1 MEFAKLEES
10 IRAEWKGHN
19 LQEQIKNSRTD
30 KSKVFKFLDGPP
42 FCNGQVHSGHILV
55 STIKDTMARYK
66 GQQGYKISYQLGFDS
81 HGLPIESEAE
91 KTVGKVSSTD
101 SIERITIFNNRCRE
115 IIANCSD
122 SWFSTLGQLGRQ
134 FERDQTYY
142 TCSFDYMRHLWKAFK
157 KLYDD
162 DLIYMSKKVMPYSGP
177 CETPLSNF
185 EASSNYKDRTDIS
198 VYVAFKLKNLPD
210 AQSKSEQYIVIWTT
224 TPWSLLANQG
234 ICVNPDLIYTL
245 VEPEDSN
252 KQYWISQNSISKLF
266 DPTKCKI
273 LAMTPGRTLANL
285 EYEPIYNNSTIPY
298 KLYADMYVKD
308 DTGTGA
314 VHLAPLFGED
324 DYRVMKLQSEQIP
337 EHIVDSQLRF
347 TVDELANDVTIK
359 GRFVIDTA
367 LDITIS
373 LKKTG
378 QVLKSEKVTHSYPH
392 CWRTDTPLV
401 YLACDAWFINV
412 QRIIPELLEN
422 NSKINWYPKYV
433 GTERF
438 ANWIRSAPDWCI
450 SRNRVWG
457 TPIPIWTSSS
467 GKTKCIG
474 TVEELESLTGQRI
487 TDLHLDHIYNL
498 EFDYQGE
505 RYKRTFGVLDCWFE
519 SGMAPTARHPY
530 TDYTDT
536 LDTDVEF
543 ISESLDQ
550 TRGWF
555 YTLNVLSTALYHKPA
570 YNNVI
575 VSGLILAEDGKKMSK
590 RLKNYTDPLD
600 VMNKYGSDVMRMY
613 LLGSPSTKAESFCF
627 KDRDLQDI
635 SRKLNTYSNAISLY
649 KDSLVMYG
657 ETVDALEK
665 PHSKNNLDIWI
676 YNIFHNLRNTIYK
689 HLEALELMPIPSLIY
704 KYIDQLCNTYI
715 KLSRDRLKSQ
725 ITREDALE
733 SLQTLGYVLR
743 QSNILFVPF
752 MPHLSEHFNRELSP
766 SSTTSSI
773 HLEHIDINQ
782 KVTVDSTIIDSV
794 YSLGEVF
801 ETVRNLRVKLNTPI
815 VYPLDNIII
824 YTDNFGLL
832 AYEDV
837 IKKELNIKNLV
848 VQSLDSLGKKY
859 TPNKGVLGKLFKAKA
874 AEMAKYIEDGQLLH
888 PGLTKECYNV
898 EYVLTEVDGMISAK
912 FDYYVD
918 DTIKCQGLA
927 LRAKPFDT
935 VESGLALHG
944 RRFEG
949 VIYLSNSLTDSNR
962 TEAEVNNIR
971 RQVNILRKELGSK
984 LYDKVAIEILRNQFL
999 DNLDMELFNS
1009 LAVQLGGHVL
1019 VSDSID
1025 VQHSVI
1031 KSLDST
1037 MEFMLTVKKID

>member
-1 MEFAKLEES
+1 MDFAKLEEA
-10 IRAEWKGHN
+10 IRAEWQQKGV
-19 LQEQIKNSRTD
+19 QEIIKQNRSD
-30 KSKVFKFLDGPP
+30 SCKEFKFLDGPP
-42 FCNGQVHSGHILV
+42 FCNGKVHSGHILV

-66 GQQGYKISYQLGFDS
+66 SQQGYKITYQLGFDS

-91 KTVGKVSSTD
+91 KTVGKVSPTD
-101 SIERITIFNNRCRE
+101 SLEKIQKFNNRCRE

-134 FERDQTYY
+134 FDRDQTYY
-142 TCSFDYMRHLWKAFK
+142 TCSFDYMRHLWAAFK
-157 KLYDD
+157 QLYDQ

-198 VYVAFKLKNLPD
+198 VYVAFKLKD
-210 AQSKSEQYIVIWTT
+210 IKHQEQYIVIWTT

-234 ICVNPDLIYTL
+234 ICVNPELIYTL
-245 VEPEDSN
+245 VELEGSD
-252 KQYWISQNSISKLF
+252 KQYWISQNSINKLF
-266 DPTKCKI
+266 DPQKCKI
-273 LAMTPGRTLANL
+273 VAMTPGRTLANL

-298 KLYADMYVKD
+298 KLYADSYVKD

-324 DYRVMKLQSEQIP
+324 DYRVMKLQAEQIP

-347 TVDELANDVTIK
+347 KVDELVNDTTIK

-367 LDITIS
+367 LDITIG

-378 QVLKSEKVTHSYPH
+378 QVLKSEKITHSYPH
-392 CWRTDTPLV
+392 CWRTDVPLV

-457 TPIPIWTSSS
+457 TPIPIWTSPS
-467 GKTKCIG
+467 GKTKCVG
-474 TVEELESLTGQRI
+474 TVEELEALTGQTI
-487 TDLHLDHIYNL
+487 TDLHLDHIYSL
-498 EFDYQGE
+498 EFDYEGE

-519 SGMAPTARHPY
+519 SGMAPTARYPY
-530 TDYTDT
+530 ISGKT
-536 LDTDVEF
+536 LNSSDTDVEF

-600 VMNKYGSDVMRMY
+600 VMNKYGSDVLRMY

-627 KDRDLQDI
+627 KDKDLGDI
-635 SRKLNTYSNAISLY
+635 SRKINTYANAISLY

-657 ETVDALEK
+657 EPLEAVEK
-665 PHSKNNLDIWI
+665 PNSQNNLDIWI

-689 HLEALELMPIPSLIY
+689 HLESLELMPIPNLIY

-725 ITREDALE
+725 STREDSIE
-733 SLQTLGYVLR
+733 SLQTLGYVLK
-743 QSNILFVPF
+743 QTNILLVPF
-752 MPHLSEHFNRELSP
+752 MPHLSEHFHRELSQ
-766 SSTTSSI
+766 TTIATSI
-773 HLEHIDINQ
+773 HLEYIDIHRQ
-782 KVTVDSTIIDSV
+782 VYVDSTILDSV

-815 VYPLDNIII
+815 LYPLENIVI

-837 IKKELNIKNLV
+837 IKKELNIKGLSV
-848 VQSLDSLGKKY
+848 KSLDSLQKKY
-859 TPNKGVLGKLFKAKA
+859 LPNKGTLGKLFKARA
-874 AEMAKYIEDGQLLH
+874 SEMAKYIEE
-888 PGLTKECYNV
+888 GLIEQPFLTRECYNI
-898 EYVLTEVDGMISAK
+898 EYVLEELEGMISAK

-918 DTIKCQGLA
+918 DKQ
-927 LRAKPFDT
+927 
-935 VESGLALHG
+935 H
-944 RRFEG
+944 EG
-949 VIYLSNSLTDSNR
+949 VIYLANSLTDSNKI
-962 TEAEVNNIR
+962 EAEVNNIR
-971 RQVNILRKELGSK
+971 RQINILRKEFGFK
-984 LYDKVAIEILRNQFL
+984 LYDKVAIEFLRNKFL
-999 DNLDMELFNS
+999 DNLDIHLFNS
-1009 LAVQLGGHVL
+1009 LTTQLGGNVL
-1019 VSDSID
+1019 VSDT
-1025 VQHSVI
+1025 VELQHNTI
-1031 KSLDST
+1031 KSLDSS
-1037 MEFMLTVKKID
+1037 MEFILTINKC

>member
-10 IRAEWKGHN
+10 IRAEWQENN
-19 LQEQIKNSRTD
+19 LQNQIKNSRTD
-30 KSKVFKFLDGPP
+30 TSKEFKFLDGPP
-42 FCNGQVHSGHILV
+42 FCNGTVHSGHILV

-66 GQQGYKISYQLGFDS
+66 SQQGYKISYQLGFDS

-91 KTVGKVSSTD
+91 KTVGKVSPTD
-101 SIERITIFNNRCRE
+101 SLERITVFNNRCRE
-115 IIANCSD
+115 IIENCSD

-134 FERDQTYY
+134 FDRDQTYY
-142 TCSFDYMRHLWKAFK
+142 TCSFDYMKHLWKSFK

-185 EASSNYKDRTDIS
+185 EATSNYKDRTDIS
-198 VYVAFKLKNLPD
+198 VYVAFKLKNLPEP
-210 AQSKSEQYIVIWTT
+210 QSNKDQYIVIWTT

-234 ICVNPDLIYTL
+234 ICVNPELIYNL
-245 VEPEDSN
+245 VEPPNSD

-273 LAMTPGRTLANL
+273 VAVTPGRTLANL
-285 EYEPIYNNSTIPY
+285 EYEPIYNNSKVPY
-298 KLYADMYVKD
+298 KLYADSYVKD

-324 DYRVMKLQSEQIP
+324 DYRVMKLTSEQIP
-337 EHIVDSQLRF
+337 EHIVDSQMRF

-367 LDITIS
+367 LDITIC

-378 QVLKSEKVTHSYPH
+378 HVLKSEKVTHSYPH
-392 CWRTDTPLV
+392 CWRTDVPLV

-422 NSKINWYPKYV
+422 NAKINWYPKYV

-457 TPIPIWTSSS
+457 TPIPIWTSPS

-474 TVEELESLTGQRI
+474 SLEELEALTGQRI
-487 TDLHLDHIYNL
+487 TDLHLDHIYNI
-498 EFDYQGE
+498 EFDYEGE

-530 TDYTDT
+530 TDTEGQS

-627 KDRDLQDI
+627 KDKDLQDI

-657 ETVDALEK
+657 ETLEVVEK

-743 QSNILFVPF
+743 QTNILLVPF
-752 MPHLSEHFNRELSP
+752 MPHLSEHFNKELSP
-766 SSTTSSI
+766 SSTPSSI
-773 HLEHIDINQ
+773 HLEYIDINDRI
-782 KVTVDSTIIDSV
+782 VVDSTIVDSV

-815 VYPLDNIII
+815 VYPLNDIII

-837 IKKELNIKNLV
+837 IKKELNIKHLS
-848 VQSLDSLGKKY
+848 VQSLESLGKKY
-859 TPNKGVLGKLFKAKA
+859 TPNKGALGKLFKARA
-874 AEMAKYIEDGQLLH
+874 AEMAKYIEEGQLLH
-888 PGLTKECYNV
+888 PGLTKECYNT
-898 EYVLTEVDGMISAK
+898 EYVLEEVEGMISAK

-918 DTIKCQGLA
+918 D
-927 LRAKPFDT
+927 
-935 VESGLALHG
+935 

-949 VIYLSNSLTDSNR
+949 VIYLSNSLTDSNKI
-962 TEAEVNNIR
+962 EAEVNNIR
-971 RQVNILRKELGSK
+971 RQVNLLRKELGFK

-999 DNLDMELFNS
+999 DNLDIELFNG
-1009 LAVQLGGHVL
+1009 LAVQLGGNVL
-1019 VSDSID
+1019 ILESID
-1025 VQHSVI
+1025 VQHSTI
-1031 KSLDST
+1031 KSLDGS
-1037 MEFMLTVKKID
+1037 MEFMLSVNKVI

>member
-1 MEFAKLEES
+1 MEFAKLEEV
-10 IRAEWKGHN
+10 IRAEWQRNN
-19 LQEQIKNSRTD
+19 LQEQIKNSRTETG
-30 KSKVFKFLDGPP
+30 KEFKFLDGPP

-55 STIKDTMARYK
+55 STIKDTIARYK
-66 GQQGYKISYQLGFDS
+66 SQQGYKISYQLGFDS

-91 KTVGKVSSTD
+91 KTVGKVSPTD
-101 SIERITIFNNRCRE
+101 SLERITVFNNRCRE

-134 FERDQTYY
+134 FDRDQTYY
-142 TCSFDYMRHLWKAFK
+142 TCSFDYMRHLWRAFK
-157 KLYDD
+157 QLYDD

-198 VYVAFKLKNLPD
+198 VYVAFKLKH
-210 AQSKSEQYIVIWTT
+210 SKQDQYIVIWTT

-234 ICVNPDLIYTL
+234 ICVNPEIIYTL
-245 VEPEDSN
+245 VQPEDSN
-252 KQYWISQNSISKLF
+252 KQYWISQNSIGKLF
-266 DPTKCKI
+266 DTTKCKV
-273 LAMTPGRTLANL
+273 LAVTPGRTLANL
-285 EYEPIYNNSTIPY
+285 EYDPIYNNSEVPY
-298 KLYADMYVKD
+298 KVYADLYVKD

-314 VHLAPLFGED
+314 VHLAPLFGEE

-337 EHIVDSQLRF
+337 EHIVDSQMRF

-367 LDITIS
+367 LDITIG

-392 CWRTDTPLV
+392 CWRTDVPLV

-457 TPIPIWTSSS
+457 TPIPIWEAPS
-467 GKTKCIG
+467 GKKKCIG
-474 TVEELESLTGQRI
+474 TVEELESLTGQKI
-487 TDLHLDHIYNL
+487 TDLHLDHIYNI
-498 EFDYQGE
+498 EFDYEGE

-530 TDYTDT
+530 TEGQ

-555 YTLNVLSTALYHKPA
+555 YTLNVLSTALYNKPA

-627 KDRDLQDI
+627 KDKDLQDI
-635 SRKLNTYSNAISLY
+635 SRKLNTYANAISLY

-657 ETVDALEK
+657 GALEAVEK
-665 PHSKNNLDIWI
+665 PHSKNNLDVWI
-676 YNIFHNLRNTIYK
+676 YNIFHNLRNNIYK
-689 HLEALELMPIPSLIY
+689 HLEGLELMPIPSLIY

-725 ITREDALE
+725 TTRDDSLE
-733 SLQTLGYVLR
+733 SLQTLGYVLK
-743 QSNILFVPF
+743 QTNILLVPF
-752 MPHLSEHFNRELSP
+752 MPHLSEHFYKELST

-773 HLEHIDINQ
+773 HLEYIDINQ
-782 KVTVDSTIIDSV
+782 KVTVDSTIVDSV

-815 VYPLDNIII
+815 VYPLANIVI

-837 IKKELNIKNLV
+837 IKKELNIKHLEV
-848 VQSLDSLGKKY
+848 KSLDSLGKKY
-859 TPNKGVLGKLFKAKA
+859 VPNKGALGRLFKARA
-874 AEMAKYIEDGQLLH
+874 TEMAKYIEEGQLLQ
-888 PGLTKECYNV
+888 PGLTKECYNI
-898 EYVLTEVDGMISAK
+898 EYVLEELDGMISAK

-918 DTIKCQGLA
+918 
-927 LRAKPFDT
+927 
-935 VESGLALHG
+935 E
-944 RRFEG
+944 RRSEG

-962 TEAEVNNIR
+962 IEAEVNNIR
-971 RQVNILRKELGSK
+971 RQVNVLRKELGFK
-984 LYDKVAIEILRNQFL
+984 LYDKVSIQFLRNRFL
-999 DNLDMELFNS
+999 DNLDVGLFNS
-1009 LAVQLGGHVL
+1009 LVAQLGGNVL

-1025 VQHSVI
+1025 VQHSII
-1031 KSLDST
+1031 KSLDDST
-1037 MEFMLTVKKID
+1037 EFMITLERL

>member
-1 MEFAKLEES
+1 MDFSKLEEAV
-10 IRAEWKGHN
+10 RAEWQKNGI
-19 LQEQIKNSRTD
+19 QETIKTSRSAS
-30 KSKVFKFLDGPP
+30 SKEFKFLDGPP
-42 FCNGQVHSGHILV
+42 FCNGQVHAGHVLV

-91 KTVGKVSSTD
+91 KTVGKVGPTD
-101 SIERITIFNNRCRE
+101 SLEKITVFNNRCRE
-115 IIANCSD
+115 IIANCSE

-134 FERDQTYY
+134 FDRDQTYY
-142 TCSFDYMRHLWKAFK
+142 TCSFDYMRHLWRAFK
-157 KLYDD
+157 QLYDD

-198 VYVAFKLKNLPD
+198 VYVAFKLKDIKNRD
-210 AQSKSEQYIVIWTT
+210 QYIVIWTT

-245 VEPEDSN
+245 VQPEDTN
-252 KQYWISQNSISKLF
+252 KQYWISQNSINKLF

-273 LAMTPGRTLANL
+273 IAITPGRTLANL
-285 EYEPIYNNSTIPY
+285 EYEPIYNNSNVPY
-298 KLYADMYVKD
+298 KVYADLYVKD
-308 DTGTGA
+308 ETGTGA

-324 DYRVMKLQSEQIP
+324 DYRVMKLPAEQIP
-337 EHIVDSQLRF
+337 EHIVDSQVRF
-347 TVDELANDVTIK
+347 TVDELVNETNIK

-367 LDITIS
+367 LDITIG

-392 CWRTDTPLV
+392 CWRTDVPLV
-401 YLACDAWFINV
+401 YMACDAWFINV

-457 TPIPIWTSSS
+457 TPIPIWTAPS

-474 TVEELESLTGQRI
+474 SVEELEGLTGQKI

-498 EFDYQGE
+498 EFDYEGE

-519 SGMAPTARHPY
+519 SGMAPTARHYY
-530 TDYTDT
+530 TEGVQ
-536 LDTDVEF
+536 DTDVEF

-627 KDRDLQDI
+627 KDKDLQDI
-635 SRKLNTYSNAISLY
+635 SRKLNTYANAISLY

-657 ETVDALEK
+657 ETLEALEK

-725 ITREDALE
+725 MTREDSLE
-733 SLQTLGYVLR
+733 SLQTLGYVLKHT
-743 QSNILFVPF
+743 NILLVPF
-752 MPHLSEHFNRELSP
+752 MPHLSEHFQRELSHI
-766 SSTTSSI
+766 STAPSI
-773 HLEHIDINQ
+773 HLEYIDIND
-782 KVTVDSTIIDSV
+782 KVTVDSTIVDSV

-815 VYPLDNIII
+815 LYPLDNIVI

-832 AYEDV
+832 AYEEV
-837 IKKELNIKNLV
+837 IKKELNIKGLTV
-848 VQSLDSLGKKY
+848 KPLDSLQKKY
-859 TPNKGVLGKLFKAKA
+859 LPNKGALGKLFKARA
-874 AEMAKYIEDGQLLH
+874 AEMAKYIEDGQLLQ
-888 PGLTKECYNV
+888 PGLTKECYNI
-898 EYVLTEVDGMISAK
+898 EYVLEELEGMNSAK

-918 DTIKCQGLA
+918 D
-927 LRAKPFDT
+927 
-935 VESGLALHG
+935 
-944 RRFEG
+944 RRYEG
-949 VIYLSNSLTDSNR
+949 VIYLSNSVTDSNKI
-962 TEAEVNNIR
+962 EAEVNNIR
-971 RQVNILRKELGSK
+971 RQVNLLRKELGFK
-984 LYDKVAIEILRNQFL
+984 LYDKVAIEFLGNKFL
-999 DNLDMELFNS
+999 DDLDMELFNS
-1009 LAVQLGGHVL
+1009 LVAQLGGNVL
-1019 VSDSID
+1019 VSESID
-1025 VQHSVI
+1025 LQHITI
-1031 KSLDST
+1031 KSLHSS
-1037 MEFMLTVKKID
+1037 MEFMITVNRC

>member
-1 MEFAKLEES
+1 MDFSKLEEAV
-10 IRAEWKGHN
+10 RAEWQKN
-19 LQEQIKNSRTD
+19 NVQETIKTSRSLS
-30 KSKVFKFLDGPP
+30 SKEFKFLDGPP
-42 FCNGQVHSGHILV
+42 FCNGQVHAGHVLV

-91 KTVGKVSSTD
+91 KTVGKVGPTD
-101 SIERITIFNNRCRE
+101 SLEKITVFNNRCRE
-115 IIANCSD
+115 IIANCSE

-134 FERDQTYY
+134 FDRDQTYY
-142 TCSFDYMRHLWKAFK
+142 TCSFDYMRNLWRAFK
-157 KLYDD
+157 QLYDD

-198 VYVAFKLKNLPD
+198 VYVAFKIKDIKNRD
-210 AQSKSEQYIVIWTT
+210 QYIVIWTT

-245 VEPEDSN
+245 VQPEDTN
-252 KQYWISQNSISKLF
+252 KQYWISQNSINKLF

-273 LAMTPGRTLANL
+273 IAMAPGRTLASL
-285 EYEPIYNNSTIPY
+285 EYEPIYNNSNVPY
-298 KLYADMYVKD
+298 KLYADLYVKD
-308 DTGTGA
+308 ETGTGA
-314 VHLAPLFGED
+314 VHLAPLFGEE
-324 DYRVMKLQSEQIP
+324 DYRVMKLLAEQIP
-337 EHIVDSQLRF
+337 EHIVDSQMRF
-347 TVDELANDVTIK
+347 TVDELVNDANIK

-367 LDITIS
+367 LDITIG

-392 CWRTDTPLV
+392 CWRTDVPLV

-457 TPIPIWTSSS
+457 TPIPIWTAPS

-474 TVEELESLTGQRI
+474 SVEELEGLTGQKI
-487 TDLHLDHIYNL
+487 TDLHLDNIYNL
-498 EFDYQGE
+498 EFDYEGE

-519 SGMAPTARHPY
+519 SGMAPTARHSY
-530 TDYTDT
+530 TEGVQ
-536 LDTDVEF
+536 DTDVEF

-627 KDRDLQDI
+627 KDKDLQDI
-635 SRKLNTYSNAISLY
+635 SRKLNTYANAISLY

-657 ETVDALEK
+657 ETLEAVEK
-665 PHSKNNLDIWI
+665 PHSKNNLDVWI

-704 KYIDQLCNTYI
+704 RYIDQLCNTYI

-725 ITREDALE
+725 TTREDSLE
-733 SLQTLGYVLR
+733 SLQTLGYVLKHT
-743 QSNILFVPF
+743 NILFVPF
-752 MPHLSEHFNRELSP
+752 MPHLSEHFQRELSHI
-766 SSTTSSI
+766 STAPSI
-773 HLEHIDINQ
+773 HLEYIDIND
-782 KVTVDSTIIDSV
+782 KVTVDSTIVDSV

-801 ETVRNLRVKLNTPI
+801 ETVRNLRVRLNTPI
-815 VYPLDNIII
+815 LYPLDNIVI

-837 IKKELNIKNLV
+837 IKKELNIKHLTV
-848 VQSLDSLGKKY
+848 KPLDSLQKKY
-859 TPNKGVLGKLFKAKA
+859 LPNKGALGRLFKARA
-874 AEMAKYIEDGQLLH
+874 AEMAKYIEDGHLQQ
-888 PGLTKECYNV
+888 PGLTKECYNI
-898 EYVLTEVDGMISAK
+898 EYVLEDLEGMNSAK

-918 DTIKCQGLA
+918 D
-927 LRAKPFDT
+927 
-935 VESGLALHG
+935 
-944 RRFEG
+944 RRYEG
-949 VIYLSNSLTDSNR
+949 VIYLSNSVTGSNKI
-962 TEAEVNNIR
+962 EAEVNNIR
-971 RQVNILRKELGSK
+971 RQVNLLRKELGFK
-984 LYDKVAIEILRNQFL
+984 LYDKVSIEFLRNQFL
-999 DNLDMELFNS
+999 DNLDTELFNS
-1009 LAVQLGGHVL
+1009 LVAQLGGNVL
-1019 VSDSID
+1019 VLDTTD
-1025 VQHSVI
+1025 LQHSII
-1031 KSLDST
+1031 KSLDSN
-1037 MEFMLTVKKID
+1037 MEFMLTVNMC

>member
-1 MEFAKLEES
+1 MDFAKLEEAV
-10 IRAEWKGHN
+10 RAEWLKNN
-19 LQEQIKNSRTD
+19 LTETIKTSRSNSG
-30 KSKVFKFLDGPP
+30 KEFKFLDGPP
-42 FCNGQVHSGHILV
+42 FCNGQVHAGHVLV

-66 GQQGYKISYQLGFDS
+66 SQQGYKISYQLGFDS

-91 KTVGKVSSTD
+91 KMVGKVGPTD
-101 SIERITIFNNRCRE
+101 SLEKITVFNNRCRE
-115 IIANCSD
+115 IIANCSE

-134 FERDQTYY
+134 FDRDQTYY
-142 TCSFDYMRHLWKAFK
+142 TCSFDYMRHLWRAFK
-157 KLYDD
+157 QLYDD

-198 VYVAFKLKNLPD
+198 VYVAFKLKD
-210 AQSKSEQYIVIWTT
+210 IKHQEQYIVIWTT

-245 VEPEDSN
+245 VQPEDTN
-252 KQYWISQNSISKLF
+252 RQYWISQNSINKLF

-273 LAMTPGRTLANL
+273 IAITPGRTLASL
-285 EYEPIYNNSTIPY
+285 EYEPIYNNSNVPY
-298 KLYADMYVKD
+298 KVYADMYVKD
-308 DTGTGA
+308 ETGTGA
-314 VHLAPLFGED
+314 VHLAPLFGEE

-337 EHIVDSQLRF
+337 EHIVDSQMRF
-347 TVDELANDVTIK
+347 TVDELVNDANIK

-367 LDITIS
+367 LDITIG

-392 CWRTDTPLV
+392 CWRTDVPLV

-412 QRIIPELLEN
+412 QRVIPELLEN

-457 TPIPIWTSSS
+457 TPIPIWTAPS

-474 TVEELESLTGQRI
+474 SVEELEGLTGQKI

-498 EFDYQGE
+498 EFDYEGE
-505 RYKRTFGVLDCWFE
+505 RYKRTFGILDCWFE
-519 SGMAPTARHPY
+519 SGMAPTARHSY
-530 TDYTDT
+530 TGYVQ
-536 LDTDVEF
+536 DTDVEF

-590 RLKNYTDPLD
+590 RLKNYTDSLD

-613 LLGSPSTKAESFCF
+613 LLGSPSTKAESFCV
-627 KDRDLQDI
+627 KDKDLQDI
-635 SRKLNTYSNAISLY
+635 SRKLNTYANAVSLY

-657 ETVDALEK
+657 EPLEAVDK
-665 PHSKNNLDIWI
+665 PHSKNNLDVWI

-704 KYIDQLCNTYI
+704 RYIDQLCNTYI

-725 ITREDALE
+725 MTREDSLE
-733 SLQTLGYVLR
+733 SLQTLGYILKHT
-743 QSNILFVPF
+743 NILLVPF
-752 MPHLSEHFNRELSP
+752 MPHLTEHFHKELS
-766 SSTTSSI
+766 SSKGSSI
-773 HLEHIDINQ
+773 HLEYIDIDKQ
-782 KVTVDSTIIDSV
+782 VCVDSTIVNSV

-815 VYPLDNIII
+815 LYPLDNIVI

-832 AYEDV
+832 AYEEL
-837 IKKELNIKNLV
+837 IKKELNIKHLTV
-848 VQSLDSLGKKY
+848 KPLDSLQKKY
-859 TPNKGVLGKLFKAKA
+859 LPNKGALGRLFKARA
-874 AEMAKYIEDGQLLH
+874 AEMAKYIEDGQLQK
-888 PGLTKECYNV
+888 PGLTKECYNI
-898 EYVLTEVDGMISAK
+898 EYVLEDLEGMNSAK

-918 DTIKCQGLA
+918 D
-927 LRAKPFDT
+927 
-935 VESGLALHG
+935 
-944 RRFEG
+944 RRYEG
-949 VIYLSNSLTDSNR
+949 VIYLSNSIADSNR
-962 TEAEVNNIR
+962 IEAEVNNIR
-971 RQVNILRKELGSK
+971 RQVNLLRKELGFK
-984 LYDKVAIEILRNQFL
+984 LYDKVAIEFLGNQFL
-999 DNLDMELFNS
+999 DDLDIELFNS
-1009 LAVQLGGHVL
+1009 LVAQLGGNVL

-1025 VQHSVI
+1025 LQHSTI
-1031 KSLDST
+1031 KSLDSS
-1037 MEFMLTVKKID
+1037 MEFILTLERL